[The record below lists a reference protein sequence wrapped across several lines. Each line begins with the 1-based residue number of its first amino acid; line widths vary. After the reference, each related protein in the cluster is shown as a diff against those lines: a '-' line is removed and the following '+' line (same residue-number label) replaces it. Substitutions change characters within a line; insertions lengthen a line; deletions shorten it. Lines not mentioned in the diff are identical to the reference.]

1 MCLFLN
7 MISTNW
13 LMSFEFFYELNKKKK
28 RYLSL
33 FSAFLCVVADGGSLF
48 SIWSVFIMLN
58 FFVVVLFFKVLPLL
72 PAIIF
77 SATLAEK

>member
-28 RYLSL
+28 GILVYL
-33 FSAFLCVVADGGSLF
+33 
-48 SIWSVFIMLN
+48 
-58 FFVVVLFFKVLPLL
+58 VLFYVWWQMEEAYLVYGRCSSCLTFL
-72 PAIIF
+72 
-77 SATLAEK
+77 

>member
-7 MISTNW
+7 MFSTNW
-13 LMSFEFFYELNKKKK
+13 LMSFEFFYELKKK

-48 SIWSVFIMLN
+48 RIWSVFIMLN
-58 FFVVVLFFKVLPLL
+58 FFVVVLFFKVLSLL

-77 SATLAEK
+77 PATLAEE